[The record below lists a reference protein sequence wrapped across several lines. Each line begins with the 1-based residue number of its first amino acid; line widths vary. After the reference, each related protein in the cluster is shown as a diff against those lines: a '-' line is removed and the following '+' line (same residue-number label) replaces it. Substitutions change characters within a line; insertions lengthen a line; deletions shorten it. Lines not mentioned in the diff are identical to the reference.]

1 MQRDRVFEAYQDL
14 DLAYESR
21 PSYFVEPLGNW
32 NDGRVELIE
41 LPTTDETNDNIVAGW
56 TSATPPEQ
64 GKPFSYSYRIT
75 SSLELARLSPN
86 GRATNTF
93 ETSARALGSSEPI
106 EAGAHRFLVDFAGGD
121 LGYYVPDPSQ
131 VELVVSASNGKI
143 VRTSVF
149 ANPHIEGLRA
159 LFDVAIKPGQTSDLR
174 AFLRAGDR
182 TLTETWSYIWTER

>member
-1 MQRDRVFEAYQDL
+1 MA
-14 DLAYESR
+14 S
-21 PSYFVEPLGNW
+21 
-32 NDGRVELIE
+32 
-41 LPTTDETNDNIVAGW
+41 W

-106 EAGAHRFLVDFAGGD
+106 EPGAHRFLVDFAGGD

-143 VRTSVF
+143 V
-149 ANPHIEGLRA
+149 A
-159 LFDVAIKPGQTSDLR
+159 
-174 AFLRAGDR
+174 
-182 TLTETWSYIWTER
+182 YERFRQSAY